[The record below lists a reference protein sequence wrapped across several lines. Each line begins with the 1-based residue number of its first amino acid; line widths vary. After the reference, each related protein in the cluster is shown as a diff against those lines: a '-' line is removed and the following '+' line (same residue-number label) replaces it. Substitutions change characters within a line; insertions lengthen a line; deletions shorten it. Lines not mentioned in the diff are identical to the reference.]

1 MAVPNLFKFAERRK
15 PADNPDPGGYKA
27 APYGSFPQDVM
38 SDGWGWDPETARQK
52 REDAVRE
59 RSIPKIDSNDVVGS
73 LNGILGPSPEER
85 AAEEKRQQEHRR
97 QMHGWTSLF
106 NGLRHL
112 GNLYYAAKGAPG
124 QKFSDPHQQI
134 EQQYQDERKRLAD
147 IHAADQ
153 KYYAN
158 LWGLYRQMN
167 DEQRR
172 NALAEAQSQYYGTR
186 DEMARQK
193 AELDKLKAVRV
204 IKQTDGSLVKF
215 DPVTGETEQ
224 LTETDPLYVERMQSI
239 IEKNRQQGN
248 AAMIRANKAGGGG
261 RSSGTSTTTT
271 VNEYNED
278 GKITKKVVTKGG
290 SSQPRS
296 GGGKGGRKK
305 VKW

>member
-1 MAVPNLFKFAERRK
+1 MAVPNLFEFLTKRRSTQS
-15 PADNPDPGGYKA
+15 AD
-27 APYGSFPQDVM
+27 
-38 SDGWGWDPETARQK
+38 
-52 REDAVRE
+52 DAYQLDQQPPRTVATKQYE
-59 RSIPKIDSNDVVGS
+59 LPKIDSNDVVGS

-85 AAEEKRQQEHRR
+85 AAEEKRLQEHRR

-147 IHAADQ
+147 IHAADRN
-153 KYYAN
+153 YYTN
-158 LWGLYRQMN
+158 LWGLYRQVN

-172 NALAEAQSQYYGTR
+172 NTLAEAQAQYYGTR

-193 AELDKLKAVRV
+193 SELDKLKAVRV

-224 LTETDPLYVERMQSI
+224 LKETDPLYVERMHSI

-261 RSSGTSTTTT
+261 GRSNGTYGYRTTKHVDPATGDVITERVPTT
-271 VNEYNED
+271 GETDKNKKYTKYKKGKNADNEAAADKWSKY
-278 GKITKKVVTKGG
+278 KK
-290 SSQPRS
+290 
-296 GGGKGGRKK
+296 
-305 VKW
+305 

>member
-1 MAVPNLFKFAERRK
+1 MAVPNLFEFLTKRRSTQS
-15 PADNPDPGGYKA
+15 AD
-27 APYGSFPQDVM
+27 
-38 SDGWGWDPETARQK
+38 
-52 REDAVRE
+52 DAYQLDQQQPRTVATKQYE
-59 RSIPKIDSNDVVGS
+59 LPKIDSNDVVGS

-85 AAEEKRQQEHRR
+85 AAEEKRLQEHRR
-97 QMHGWTSLF
+97 QMHGWTALF

-124 QKFSDPHQQI
+124 QKLSDPHQQI

-147 IHAADQ
+147 IHAADRN
-153 KYYAN
+153 YYTN
-158 LWGLYRQMN
+158 LWGLYRQAN

-172 NALAEAQSQYYGTR
+172 NTLAEAQAQYYGTR

-193 AELDKLKAVRV
+193 SELDKLKAVRV

-224 LTETDPLYVERMQSI
+224 LTETDPLYVERMHSI

-261 RSSGTSTTTT
+261 GRSNGTYGYRTTKHVDPATGDVITERVPTT
-271 VNEYNED
+271 GETDKNKKYTKYKKGKNADNEAAADKWSKY
-278 GKITKKVVTKGG
+278 KK
-290 SSQPRS
+290 
-296 GGGKGGRKK
+296 
-305 VKW
+305 